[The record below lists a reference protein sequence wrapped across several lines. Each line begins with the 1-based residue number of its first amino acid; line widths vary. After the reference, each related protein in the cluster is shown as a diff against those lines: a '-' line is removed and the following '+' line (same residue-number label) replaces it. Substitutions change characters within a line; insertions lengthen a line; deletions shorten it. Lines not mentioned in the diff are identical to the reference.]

1 MDKRRSEGSSIER
14 SRTNSQTISR
24 ENAAVTNLKQP
35 KRIGNN
41 DAFLDASRDPRLNNV
56 KYRAQMMT
64 NKSRVSPD
72 TTVRYVLLSLLFC
85 NLLYEGYFTY
95 LSIYKYFFID
105 AHRCTV
111 VHFSPNI

>member
-72 TTVRYVLLSLLFC
+72 TTVRYVLLY
-85 NLLYEGYFTY
+85 N
-95 LSIYKYFFID
+95 
-105 AHRCTV
+105 
-111 VHFSPNI
+111 VHDPKVIFECPHT